1 MSKSVSNTVAIV
13 VQRYGKDVVGGAEAH
28 ARILA
33 EKLKNSLGYSVEVFT
48 TTAKDY
54 MTWAN
59 EYDPGTSEVDGI
71 TVHRFPVKTQRATL
85 FGFYDRVIRRIL
97 RCSRRFRRLD
107 FLSTGLEWLWIYFQG
122 PVCPALVKTLHK
134 NEGRYRKIIF
144 FCYLYYPTLV
154 ASKGVEDKSILIP
167 LAHDEPPF
175 HFGIVRDLL
184 RRMPRMI
191 PNTEPEWDM
200 IKRKLDPSRLP
211 FSTPAGLGFDLSTP
225 NKTDE
230 IRSTIKD
237 MVSGGDQFLLYL
249 GRISAGKGVH
259 ELISWYQDWKQVEK
273 SSQIKLVLAGHQ
285 ESSVIIP
292 DVSEISYLGF
302 VSDAERDFLIQNCF
316 ALVNP
321 SVYES
326 LSMIVIEAIMAGK
339 PVLARR
345 QCKVFEFYARFAP
358 SVRLF
363 GDGCELGEELLR
375 QLDIG
380 SEESQRDIAI
390 SKSWAVARFSW
401 DSILETF
408 KLQVEG

>member
-1 MSKSVSNTVAIV
+1 
-13 VQRYGKDVVGGAEAH
+13 
-28 ARILA
+28 
-33 EKLKNSLGYSVEVFT
+33 
-48 TTAKDY
+48 
-54 MTWAN
+54 
-59 EYDPGTSEVDGI
+59 
-71 TVHRFPVKTQRATL
+71 
-85 FGFYDRVIRRIL
+85 
-97 RCSRRFRRLD
+97 
-107 FLSTGLEWLWIYFQG
+107 
-122 PVCPALVKTLHK
+122 
-134 NEGRYRKIIF
+134 
-144 FCYLYYPTLV
+144 
-154 ASKGVEDKSILIP
+154 
-167 LAHDEPPF
+167 
-175 HFGIVRDLL
+175 
-184 RRMPRMI
+184 
-191 PNTEPEWDM
+191 
-200 IKRKLDPSRLP
+200 
-211 FSTPAGLGFDLSTP
+211 
-225 NKTDE
+225 
-230 IRSTIKD
+230 
-237 MVSGGDQFLLYL
+237 
-249 GRISAGKGVH
+249 VH

>member
-59 EYDPGTSEVDGI
+59 EYDPGTLEVDGI
-71 TVHRFPVKTQRATL
+71 TVHRFPVNRQRAKL
-85 FGFYDRVIRRIL
+85 FALYDRVIRRIL
-97 RCSRRFRRLD
+97 RFSRRFKWLD
-107 FLSTGLEWLWIYFQG
+107 FFSTGLEWLWIYFQG

-134 NEGRYRKIIF
+134 KQGQYRKIIF

-154 ASKGVEDKSILIP
+154 ASKGVEAKAILIP

-200 IKRKLDPSRLP
+200 IKRKLDPSSLP
-211 FSTPAGLGFDLSTP
+211 FSTPAGLGFDLAAPDMTNEVRP
-225 NKTDE
+225 H
-230 IRSTIKD
+230 IKD
-237 MVSGGDQFLLYL
+237 MVSRGDRFLLYL

-259 ELISWYQDWKQVEK
+259 ELISWYQDWRQVEK
-273 SSQIKLVLAGHQ
+273 SPPIKLVLAGHK

-292 DVSEISYLGF
+292 NVSEISYLGF
-302 VSDAERDFLIQNCF
+302 VSDAERDYLIQNCF

-345 QCKVFEFYARFAP
+345 QCEVFRFYSHFAP
-358 SVRLF
+358 SVGLF
-363 GDGCELGEELLR
+363 GDGREFSEELLR

-380 SEESQRDIAI
+380 HEEAQSAIAV
-390 SKSWAVARFSW
+390 SKSWATARFSW
-401 DSILETF
+401 DSILKIF
-408 KLQVEG
+408 KLQIEG